1 MYIER
6 SWAYYVNHK
15 KLLRGFIHSM
25 QYFTSCYLRN
35 QEVEIKFH
43 SSPASGVYHG
53 ISYKH
58 IIWYYRN
65 IEFVLLTRPL
75 SRRNP
80 LFLSMLLVV
89 ETVSCFLRR
98 VETTHVVWYNT
109 HTCNKDVE
117 NIFKTLMLQFL
128 KLKSSSMTFWTS
140 TEADF
145 RITYLKNWTRK

>member
-1 MYIER
+1 M
-6 SWAYYVNHK
+6 
-15 KLLRGFIHSM
+15 
-25 QYFTSCYLRN
+25 
-35 QEVEIKFH
+35 
-43 SSPASGVYHG
+43 
-53 ISYKH
+53 
-58 IIWYYRN
+58 
-65 IEFVLLTRPL
+65 
-75 SRRNP
+75 
-80 LFLSMLLVV
+80 

-145 RITYLKNWTRK
+145 RITYLKIEQENKFCLLYITIVYLPIPGT